1 MVCIREDKIVI
12 NDYIEDDPLSE
23 ENLDKT
29 LKIVNRFRLLFP
41 NKSIWIYSGYTW
53 ESIMNYESCAT
64 DDFDYIEESY
74 VDGLYEKRK
83 QIISQC
89 TVMVDGRYID
99 SQRNPSKKW
108 AGSDNQRVI
117 SIAESLKQGKVIML
131 E

>member
-1 MVCIREDKIVI
+1 MKMQDKIVI
-12 NDYIEDDPLSE
+12 NDYIENDPLSE

-29 LKIVNRFRLLFP
+29 LETVNRFRLSFP

-53 ESIMNYESCAT
+53 ESIMNYESSET

-74 VDGLYEKRK
+74 IDELYEKRK

-99 SQRNPSKKW
+99 SQRDITLKW
-108 AGSDNQRVI
+108 RGSSNQRVI
-117 SIAESLKQGKVIML
+117 DIKKSLDNKKIVL
-131 E
+131 YCE